1 MNLATDLNWSTIKKS
16 IFRLSPK
23 GYTERN
29 KALAPQDYTRTSS
42 NKQKKTKESSQ

>member
-1 MNLATDLNWSTIKKS
+1 MNLATDLNWMTIKKS

-29 KALAPQDYTRTSS
+29 KALAPQDSTRTSMS
-42 NKQKKTKESSQ
+42 KSKSKKKKQQ